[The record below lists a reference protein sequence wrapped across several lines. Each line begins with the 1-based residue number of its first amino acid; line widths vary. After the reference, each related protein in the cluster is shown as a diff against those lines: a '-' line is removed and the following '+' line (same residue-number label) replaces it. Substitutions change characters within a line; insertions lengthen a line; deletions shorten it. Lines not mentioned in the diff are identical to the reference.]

1 MNLPLEK
8 KWTENELE
16 IKKIKTIGQGGSFG
30 ELALM
35 ENKPRAATI
44 ICEEDCHF
52 AVLEKEFFNG
62 ILSIKLNKIFKKLC
76 SLFRR
81 KTRKISFPGN

>member
-1 MNLPLEK
+1 MSRRVATTEFLNPPVDK
-8 KWTENELE
+8 KWSFFENELE

-44 ICEEDCHF
+44 LCEENCHF
-52 AVLEKEFFNG
+52 AILEKEFFNG
-62 ILSIKLNKIFKKLC
+62 ILSLILNKI
-76 SLFRR
+76 
-81 KTRKISFPGN
+81 T

>member
-1 MNLPLEK
+1 MSRRVGTTEFLNPPLDK
-8 KWTENELE
+8 KWSFFENDLE
-16 IKKIKTIGQGGSFG
+16 IKKIKTIGQGCSFG

-52 AVLEKEFFNG
+52 AILEKEFFNG
-62 ILSIKLNKIFKKLC
+62 ILSINLKIYF
-76 SLFRR
+76 
-81 KTRKISFPGN
+81 